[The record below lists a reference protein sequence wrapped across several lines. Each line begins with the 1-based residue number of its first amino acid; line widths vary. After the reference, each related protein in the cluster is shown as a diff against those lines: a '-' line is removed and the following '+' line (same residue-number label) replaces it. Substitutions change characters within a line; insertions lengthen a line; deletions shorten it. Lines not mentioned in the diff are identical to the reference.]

1 MQRAFLKN
9 LLWLQLLNWL
19 VKPLWILWIE
29 REIQLRMGD
38 SWYGVYTLH
47 FNLVLLFAV
56 LLDAGLNTYA
66 AREIAANGKDAL
78 FAVGTRFGLRLPG
91 FDGCANAVGHSNA
104 ILVARFNQ
112 SNIGFGGFDDA
123 RRFARKTEICIG

>member
-1 MQRAFLKN
+1 MRAAFVKN

-56 LLDAGLNTYA
+56 LLDAFIALETIPTVVLGLSNTPSLGSTSFHQ
-66 AREIAANGKDAL
+66 E
-78 FAVGTRFGLRLPG
+78 
-91 FDGCANAVGHSNA
+91 
-104 ILVARFNQ
+104 
-112 SNIGFGGFDDA
+112 
-123 RRFARKTEICIG
+123 